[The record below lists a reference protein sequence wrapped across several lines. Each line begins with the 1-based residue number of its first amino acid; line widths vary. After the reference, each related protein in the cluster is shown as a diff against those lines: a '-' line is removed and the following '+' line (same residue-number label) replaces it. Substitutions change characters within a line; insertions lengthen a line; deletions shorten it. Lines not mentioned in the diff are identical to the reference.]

1 MEMLTMKVPSQTR
14 KKKKEKKKEKK
25 KKQLARSGD
34 NGDEKGAG

>member
-1 MEMLTMKVPSQTR
+1 MKVPSQTR